1 MAERMSILFG
11 LNAPEF
17 FDKALFRNFIAT
29 LQKKEFL
36 TLNGANKL
44 VYGEDVERVI
54 EEAKFVLNA
63 ELRQAI
69 MEVTAL
75 EA

>member
-17 FDKALFRNFIAT
+17 FDKALFRNFIST

-36 TLNGANKL
+36 TLNDEDKL
-44 VYGEDVERVI
+44 VYGEEVENVI

-63 ELRQAI
+63 ELRQSI

-75 EA
+75 KA